1 MDKKFR
7 KHLLA
12 IAFFTTALTSAFV
25 VPNVYAGIIG
35 DDCERSMEICTP
47 STSEVCYYWMEE
59 PQLPCIVEEY
69 EYIDRND
76 NENEQGD
83 VNR

>member
-7 KHLLA
+7 KQLLA

-25 VPNVYAGIIG
+25 VPNVYAGITG
-35 DDCERSMEICTP
+35 DDCERSREICTP

>member
-35 DDCERSMEICTP
+35 DDCERSREICTP
-47 STSEVCYYWMEE
+47 STSEVLDGRAPIALHCGR
-59 PQLPCIVEEY
+59 I
-69 EYIDRND
+69 
-76 NENEQGD
+76 
-83 VNR
+83 

>member
-1 MDKKFR
+1 MSKKL
-7 KHLLA
+7 KKQLIA
-12 IAFFTTALTSAFV
+12 IGFFAMVLMSAFIAQ
-25 VPNVYAGIIG
+25 NVYAGGIG
-35 DDCERSMEICTP
+35 DDCERSKEICTP
-47 STSEVCYYWMEE
+47 ADCETCYFWMDE
-59 PQLPCIVEEY
+59 PGLPCIVSDY